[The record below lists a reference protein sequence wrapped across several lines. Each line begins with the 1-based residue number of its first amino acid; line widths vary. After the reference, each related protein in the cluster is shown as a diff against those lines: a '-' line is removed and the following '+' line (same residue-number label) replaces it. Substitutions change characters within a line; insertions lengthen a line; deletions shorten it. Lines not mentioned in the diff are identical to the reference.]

1 MPVQSRE
8 TLVAIERAPT
18 LDSSLVRAQWDPAE
32 FQSGLSWLVRS
43 TASMAPHEI
52 RPVRE
57 QPFWPVRLVLWPSA
71 GLCAAHCRESQQTC
85 ECARQP
91 GHEVSQSE
99 GNEEGMNMKLDGS
112 DHATLGAG
120 QIRRV

>member
-1 MPVQSRE
+1 MQSRE
-8 TLVAIERAPT
+8 TLVAIQRAPT
-18 LDSSLVRAQWDPAE
+18 LDGSLLRALLDMPKFQSRLSWPVRA
-32 FQSGLSWLVRS
+32 
-43 TASMAPHEI
+43 TATMAPQEI

-85 ECARQP
+85 ERARQP

-120 QIRRV
+120 QNRRV